1 MGFREQWPLELGV
14 NEWREAALK
23 SAAKNLPPVLALR
36 RVDFLLVVECRS

>member
-1 MGFREQWPLELGV
+1 MGFKEQWPLELGV

-36 RVDFLLVVECRS
+36 RVHVKELHANPS